1 MVFKEEITINFADGG
16 SLEYFSTQ
24 RRYDGYELCSK
35 IKAHIRQATGK
46 SNFDLLDE
54 QGEKLNNY
62 ETISATVLVCIF
74 KPDKCEECGI
84 DTQQLSDGICRGCWN
99 DKHTLPADKQPDIK
113 KTFCIDYDSND
124 PNAIIA
130 YKVYFNYDGTQ
141 DYLKIQYENKNDEI
155 VADDVLMC
163 DGNRLVL
170 RNDIPEEFLAYYD
183 EVMLDTVVE

>member
-16 SLEYFSTQ
+16 SLEYFSTK
-24 RRYDGYELCSK
+24 RRGDGYELCSK
-35 IKAHIRQATGK
+35 IKEHIRQATGK

-54 QGEKLNNY
+54 QGDILNNY
-62 ETISATVLVCIF
+62 EVIYAPVLVCIF

-84 DTQQLSDGICRGCWN
+84 DTQQLCDGICRSCWN

-113 KTFCIDYDSND
+113 KTFCIEYDSND

-141 DYLKIQYENKNDEI
+141 DYLKIQYENKRDEI
-155 VADDVLMC
+155 VADDYLMC